1 MKGLKM
7 FRKLPVVLNIIP
19 KATYDV
25 FTGKNRS
32 KRPIKKIRNRNL
44 MRLSEQLLEMVS
56 VFMEA
61 SRNFA
66 RNFDMDQ
73 DILL

>member
-1 MKGLKM
+1 M